1 MPQVFVS
8 TSAPEGWELGTWRE
22 VSPPGT
28 WEEIK
33 GDGTSYKFKSLQMA
47 CTPKE
52 RRVHLQMSGTSTEV
66 MLLETS
72 AQIFVDGCFFGA
84 YVGRWENVVLD
95 TDAVETVTEVDAANA
110 INAEAPPPMPAKGYE
125 IEAEQPLKA
134 SAPAEC
140 RTEPPAEAVEAA
152 APNNSE
158 AAPGRRKADL
168 DKSAESAA
176 LLLAASTAGSVEE
189 VRRLLDTVDP
199 DAMCGDGWTALLVA
213 SRQGNKDIVQALLDA
228 GANPNIMKDGNSAMQ
243 LAFKAG
249 HQEIFKLLFTV
260 AFQTLDSVVGPQG
273 SPAASTAAARVQDNE
288 VPESAYQDLKNLTK
302 HLADIGKINKADKSE
317 LVATTDDGVALPPE
331 ADSDKDRGDALKD
344 ALKRI
349 ARVTA

>member
-125 IEAEQPLKA
+125 IEAEQPFTAVVHLQILAQPWKISQSQKA
-134 SAPAEC
+134 LSLVPRDAVQK
-140 RTEPPAEAVEAA
+140 AVEHLQRNAA
-152 APNNSE
+152 V
-158 AAPGRRKADL
+158 L
-168 DKSAESAA
+168 AEH
-176 LLLAASTAGSVEE
+176 
-189 VRRLLDTVDP
+189 
-199 DAMCGDGWTALLVA
+199 C
-213 SRQGNKDIVQALLDA
+213 Q
-228 GANPNIMKDGNSAMQ
+228 
-243 LAFKAG
+243 
-249 HQEIFKLLFTV
+249 
-260 AFQTLDSVVGPQG
+260 
-273 SPAASTAAARVQDNE
+273 
-288 VPESAYQDLKNLTK
+288 
-302 HLADIGKINKADKSE
+302 
-317 LVATTDDGVALPPE
+317 
-331 ADSDKDRGDALKD
+331 
-344 ALKRI
+344 
-349 ARVTA
+349 